1 MGVPE
6 NFDLGGLS
14 LGDEF
19 DGLLD
24 NEEELQISVAN
35 KDDRVMVSFSQSM
48 KWLSLEPQEAMA
60 LANAI
65 LNRAIE
71 LSKKPTE

>member
-1 MGVPE
+1 M
-6 NFDLGGLS
+6 DLLPQS
-14 LGDEF
+14 HGDEF

-35 KDDRVMVSFSQSM
+35 RDDRVMVSFSQSM

-71 LSKKPTE
+71 LSKKTAD

>member
-1 MGVPE
+1 MGVPSD
-6 NFDLGGLS
+6 FDLGGLS

-35 KDDRVMVSFSQSM
+35 RDDRVMVSFSQSM
-48 KWLSLEPQEAMA
+48 KWLSLEPQEAIK
-60 LANAI
+60 LGQAI
-65 LNRAIE
+65 INRANE
-71 LSKKPTE
+71 LSKKTAD